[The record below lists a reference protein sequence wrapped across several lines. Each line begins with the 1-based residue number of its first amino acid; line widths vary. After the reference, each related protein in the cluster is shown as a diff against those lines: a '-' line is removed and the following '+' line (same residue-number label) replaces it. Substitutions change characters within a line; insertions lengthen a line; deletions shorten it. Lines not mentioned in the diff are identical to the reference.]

1 MSEEQAL
8 QVITGL
14 VGGLVFISLARRPPA
29 IGRYVDGRVPAAAAR
44 AAQVVVLLVG
54 VMGLASGLW
63 GLWQLVRT

>member
-8 QVITGL
+8 RVITGL

-29 IGRYVDGRVPAAAAR
+29 IGRHVDGRVPAAAR
-44 AAQVVVLLVG
+44 AVQVVVLLVG